1 MILHEQSGG
10 LDNQDNEQDNEEV
23 RTGMGADGAEGM
35 KEMQDRGGDYRSRR
49 EDQCSMGN
57 ARCCGKVRWCGHNFT
72 AMGYTCK
79 ITANLP

>member
-35 KEMQDRGGDYRSRR
+35 KEMQGRG
-49 EDQCSMGN
+49 
-57 ARCCGKVRWCGHNFT
+57 
-72 AMGYTCK
+72 
-79 ITANLP
+79 